1 MKIKL
6 KNLLKISHSH
16 RPVRFVRL
24 NKRNK
29 QTNEQTPTFASLLR
43 RRNEAR
49 PRHALRRF
57 RFRFREDPAAQKSFH
72 FPVFEKSHCRFTG
85 FLVCASVRDLD
96 GWMDGATVRRATTT
110 QRGATTDGRTLSRNH
125 RRCSDDAGW
134 YYSIVHVGVGD
145 SGFIH
150 SRDSLV
156 N

>member
-57 RFRFREDPAAQKSFH
+57 RFRFRFREDPAAQKSFH
-72 FPVFEKSHCRFTG
+72 FPVFEKSHFRVTG

-96 GWMDGATVRRATTT
+96 GWMDGATVRRCDDDTA
-110 QRGATTDGRTLSRNH
+110 RRDDGRTDGL
-125 RRCSDDAGW
+125 
-134 YYSIVHVGVGD
+134 
-145 SGFIH
+145 
-150 SRDSLV
+150 
-156 N
+156 